1 MKHLHYW
8 LILILVTV
16 LFFGGGP
23 RFASLQIL
31 EHPEV
36 AGLSLAKLT
45 NESAGIIWVD
55 GYFPWRPVLGY
66 QRKIGNTWESQFG
79 KGCGNDWRGRQPLL
93 PGQSISYEV
102 GLSGEWTRV
111 AARVSPTIGGFRIV
125 ASSDSSTGR

>member
-1 MKHLHYW
+1 MKHLQYW
-8 LILILVTV
+8 LALIFITV
-16 LFFGGGP
+16 LFFGGTP
-23 RFASLQIL
+23 RLASLEIL
-31 EHPEV
+31 EHREF

-66 QRKIGNTWESQFG
+66 QRKVGNTWETQFG
-79 KGCGNDWRGRQPLL
+79 QGCGNDWRGWQPLL

-111 AARVSPTIGGFRIV
+111 AARVSPTIGLTRII
-125 ASSDSSTGR
+125 ASADTSAGR